1 MNGKVSVEIHEQT
14 VAKRSSFVSKPFG
27 IVTPEAVVLDFET
40 AGIGSR
46 TAAKVLDVLIQGTG
60 LLVAFLI
67 LGTFGD
73 LGGPS
78 WVGIVV
84 ALFLVF
90 SVVFVYP
97 ALFETFMHGKT
108 PGKSAMGLQV
118 VTEEGGPILFRHAAI
133 RSALGVVELLMTAGA
148 IALFTVFF
156 TKRNQ
161 RIGDILAGTLVLRQ
175 RSGSPTPTAI
185 AFVPV
190 PGTEDFVSTIDVSPL
205 TAEEYQTIR
214 SFLLRA
220 ESLRGES
227 RESLAVQ
234 LGNQMAARL
243 HLTPPPWMTAMQLL
257 IGIAAAYQRRFS
269 AR

>member
-1 MNGKVSVEIHEQT
+1 
-14 VAKRSSFVSKPFG
+14 VSKPFG

-46 TAAKVLDVLIQGTG
+46 SAAKIIDLIIQGLG
-60 LLVAFLI
+60 LVVAFLI
-67 LGTFGD
+67 LATLGD

-78 WVGIVV
+78 WVGVV
-84 ALFLVF
+84 VGLFLVF
-90 SVVFVYP
+90 SAIFVYP
-97 ALFETFMHGKT
+97 ALCETFMHGRT

-118 VTEEGGPILFRHAAI
+118 VTEEGGPISFRHAAI
-133 RSALGVVELLMTAGA
+133 RSALGIVELFISGGA
-148 IALFTVFF
+148 IALLTVFF
-156 TKRNQ
+156 TRRDQ
-161 RIGDILAGTLVLRQ
+161 RVGDILAGTLVLRR
-175 RSGSPTPTAI
+175 RSGAPTPTAI

-190 PGTEDFVSTIDVSPL
+190 PGTEDFVATIDVSPL

-227 RESLAVQ
+227 REGLAVQ
-234 LGNQMAARL
+234 LGNQMATRL
-243 HLTPPPWMTAMQLL
+243 RLTPPAWMTAMQLL
-257 IGIAAAYQRRFS
+257 IGIAAAYQARFR

>member
-1 MNGKVSVEIHEQT
+1 M
-14 VAKRSSFVSKPFG
+14 SKPFG

-46 TAAKVLDVLIQGTG
+46 TAAKVLDLLIQGTG
-60 LLVAFLI
+60 LLVGFLI
-67 LGTFGD
+67 LGTLGD

-78 WVGIVV
+78 WIGVVVG
-84 ALFLVF
+84 LFLVF
-90 SVVFVYP
+90 GFIFAYP

-133 RSALGVVELLMTAGA
+133 RSALGIVELFLSGGVV
-148 IALFTVFF
+148 ALLTVFF
-156 TKRNQ
+156 TKRDQ

-175 RSGSPTPTAI
+175 RSGSPIPMAI

-190 PGTEDFVSTIDVSPL
+190 QGTEDYISTIDVSIL
-205 TAEEYQTIR
+205 TADEYQTIR

-220 ESLRGES
+220 ESLRGEA
-227 RESLAVQ
+227 RDTLAVQ

-243 HLTPPPWMTAMQLL
+243 RLAPPPWMTPIQLL
-257 IGIAAAYQRRFS
+257 IGIAAAYQRRFQ